1 MNNTN
6 LQLTTHEWRRVKRL
20 SSFLKRTVDDLASE
34 GIMVVVQSWEDDL
47 AIEPVTGQIIGEN
60 TGNPVGFNQAD

>member
-6 LQLTTHEWRRVKRL
+6 LQLTADEWQRVRRL

-34 GIMVVVQSWEDDL
+34 GIMAVIQAWEDDL
-47 AIEPVTGQIIGEN
+47 AIDPVTGQIIGEN
-60 TGNPVGFNQAD
+60 MGIPGLN